1 MDKRIP
7 CLELQ
12 RSKRFFSSGR
22 LLSTR
27 REIKFVWINFAEEGI
42 GMSSV
47 IGKIFGR
54 IFPKPEDGNACHEAA
69 FDPDLMPKAIRD
81 KLEQEQSKEQEEAEK
96 AAKK

>member
-1 MDKRIP
+1 M
-7 CLELQ
+7 
-12 RSKRFFSSGR
+12 
-22 LLSTR
+22 
-27 REIKFVWINFAEEGI
+27 N
-42 GMSSV
+42 SV

>member
-1 MDKRIP
+1 
-7 CLELQ
+7 
-12 RSKRFFSSGR
+12 
-22 LLSTR
+22 
-27 REIKFVWINFAEEGI
+27 
-42 GMSSV
+42 MSS
-47 IGKIFGR
+47 IISKIFGR

>member
-1 MDKRIP
+1 
-7 CLELQ
+7 
-12 RSKRFFSSGR
+12 
-22 LLSTR
+22 
-27 REIKFVWINFAEEGI
+27 
-42 GMSSV
+42 MSSV